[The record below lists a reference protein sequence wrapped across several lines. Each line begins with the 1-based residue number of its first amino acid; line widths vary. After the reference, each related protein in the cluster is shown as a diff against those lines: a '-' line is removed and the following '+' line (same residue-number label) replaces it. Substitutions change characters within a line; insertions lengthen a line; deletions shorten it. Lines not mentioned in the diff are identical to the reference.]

1 MCSWICIYKVPHWS
15 MNHLLAFFCRCL
27 LFAVFVV
34 TSKLE
39 SQTVT
44 LDIMQRVVV
53 SCMQICLLAFVWVVY
68 ECCVF
73 IIRSITTSR
82 HYEHVTRDES
92 GLDELDELITFDNK
106 KGLQAYI
113 REVHIVG
120 VVLWSTMLC
129 SDYALDQT
137 SFTFLLGML
146 VGNVMSVAQK
156 VYGGDRVLKGSMPS
170 FVVYWILIGTLVLFY
185 LVRDGQGVVQYTE
198 EQLGITV
205 VKRMDWT
212 ALMQVVNVLIAPL
225 SSGMTWTYW
234 VDSRTLLDHYP
245 TSVYSCVLLSI
256 PVMMAMDREFY
267 TNLFVQYDT
276 LATVHLFVS
285 EPLLKFMTMYVL
297 TLSLEVDSVLDV
309 LVVNAAVSGICYVI
323 YGQHNELFDA
333 SVGLLLTLLLIFH
346 LSKLTMLTL
355 QQRRARHAACF
366 VIVDEEQKA
375 GPVLDIAGAEPAD
388 KTTEDDG
395 PHAL

>member
-1 MCSWICIYKVPHWS
+1 M
-15 MNHLLAFFCRCL
+15 

-53 SCMQICLLAFVWVVY
+53 SCMQICLLAFVWIVY

-73 IIRSITTSR
+73 IIQSITKVR
-82 HYEHVTRDES
+82 HYKNVTSEAS
-92 GLDELDELITFDNK
+92 VLEELDEIVTFENK

-146 VGNVMSVAQK
+146 IGNVMSVISK
-156 VYGGDRVLKGSMPS
+156 IYEGDAALKRSMPS
-170 FVVYWILIGTLVLFY
+170 FVVYWLLIGTLVLFY
-185 LVRDGQGVVQYTE
+185 LVHDGEGVIEYTE

-205 VKRMDWT
+205 VKHMDWT
-212 ALMQVVNVLIAPL
+212 SSMQVVNVLISPL
-225 SSGMTWTYW
+225 SSGITWTYW
-234 VDSRTLLDHYP
+234 VDSQTLLDHYP

-256 PVMMAMDREFY
+256 PVMMAMDRDFY

-297 TLSLEVDSVLDV
+297 TLSLEVDNVLDV
-309 LVVNAAVSGICYVI
+309 LVVNSAVSGICYVI

-346 LSKLTMLTL
+346 LSKLTIKTL
-355 QQRRARHAACF
+355 KQRREKHAACF
-366 VIVDEEQKA
+366 VILDDDPHS
-375 GPVLDIAGAEPAD
+375 PVLKSDVVTRTEEYKDDTEEAD
-388 KTTEDDG
+388 QRIVQVEK
-395 PHAL
+395 

>member
-1 MCSWICIYKVPHWS
+1 
-15 MNHLLAFFCRCL
+15 MNLLLAFFCRCL

-34 TSKLE
+34 TSKIE

-53 SCMQICLLAFVWVVY
+53 SCMQICLLAFVWIVY

-73 IIRSITTSR
+73 IIQSITKVR
-82 HYEHVTRDES
+82 HYQNVNSETGELVEVDEIVTFE
-92 GLDELDELITFDNK
+92 NK
-106 KGLQAYI
+106 KGLQTYI

-146 VGNVMSVAQK
+146 IGNVMLVISK
-156 VYGGDRVLKGSMPS
+156 IYEGDLVLKRSMPS
-170 FVVYWILIGTLVLFY
+170 FVVYWILIGALVLFY
-185 LVRDGQGVVQYTE
+185 LVHDGEGVIEYTE

-205 VKRMDWT
+205 VKHMDWT
-212 ALMQVVNVLIAPL
+212 SSMQVVNVLISPL
-225 SSGMTWTYW
+225 SSGITWTYW
-234 VDSRTLLDHYP
+234 VDSQTLLDHYP

-297 TLSLEVDSVLDV
+297 TLSLEVENVLDV
-309 LVVNAAVSGICYVI
+309 LVVNSAVSGICYVI

-346 LSKLTMLTL
+346 LSKLTIKTL
-355 QQRRARHAACF
+355 KQRREKHAACF
-366 VIVDEEQKA
+366 VILDDDPRSPVPIPDGTVSA
-375 GPVLDIAGAEPAD
+375 GLDKPDIQESTQTSV
-388 KTTEDDG
+388 KVESS
-395 PHAL
+395 

>member
-1 MCSWICIYKVPHWS
+1 
-15 MNHLLAFFCRCL
+15 MNHLLAFFCRCA

-34 TSKLE
+34 TSKIE

-73 IIRSITTSR
+73 IIRAITKR
-82 HYEHVTRDES
+82 GHYEEVSRDGAS
-92 GLDELDELITFDNK
+92 SVLDEIDDMITFENK

-146 VGNVMSVAQK
+146 IGNVMSVASK
-156 VYGGDRVLKGSMPS
+156 VHAGDGALRASMPS

-185 LVRDGQGVVQYTE
+185 LVHDGEGVVQYTE

-212 ALMQVVNVLIAPL
+212 ALMQVVNVLISPL
-225 SSGMTWTYW
+225 SSGITWTYW

-388 KTTEDDG
+388 KTNEEDG
-395 PHAL
+395 LHAL

>member
-1 MCSWICIYKVPHWS
+1 
-15 MNHLLAFFCRCL
+15 MNLLLAFFCRCL

-34 TSKLE
+34 TSKIE

-53 SCMQICLLAFVWVVY
+53 SCMQICLLAFVWIVY

-73 IIRSITTSR
+73 IIQSITKVR
-82 HYEHVTRDES
+82 HYQNVNSEAGELVEVDEIVTFE
-92 GLDELDELITFDNK
+92 NK
-106 KGLQAYI
+106 KGLQTYI

-146 VGNVMSVAQK
+146 IGNVMLVISK
-156 VYGGDRVLKGSMPS
+156 IYEGDLVLKRSMPS
-170 FVVYWILIGTLVLFY
+170 FVVYWILIGALVLFY
-185 LVRDGQGVVQYTE
+185 LVHDGEGVIEYTE

-205 VKRMDWT
+205 VKHMDWT
-212 ALMQVVNVLIAPL
+212 SSMQVVNVLISPL
-225 SSGMTWTYW
+225 SSGITWTYW
-234 VDSRTLLDHYP
+234 VDSQTLLDHYP

-297 TLSLEVDSVLDV
+297 TLSLEVENVLDV
-309 LVVNAAVSGICYVI
+309 LVVNSAVSGICYVI

-346 LSKLTMLTL
+346 LSKLTIKTL
-355 QQRRARHAACF
+355 KQRREKHAACF
-366 VIVDEEQKA
+366 VIVDEAPRSPASIADVVA
-375 GPVLDIAGAEPAD
+375 GVEAEKMKEEESRLNIADCPQS
-388 KTTEDDG
+388 
-395 PHAL
+395 

>member
-1 MCSWICIYKVPHWS
+1 
-15 MNHLLAFFCRCL
+15 MNHLLAFFCRCA

-34 TSKLE
+34 TSKIE

-73 IIRSITTSR
+73 IVQAITKR
-82 HYEHVTRDES
+82 GHYEEVSHDAASSV
-92 GLDELDELITFDNK
+92 LDDVDDLITFDNK

-146 VGNVMSVAQK
+146 IGNVMSVASK
-156 VYGGDRVLKGSMPS
+156 VHAGDGVLRASMPS

-185 LVRDGQGVVQYTE
+185 LVHDGEGVVQYTE

-212 ALMQVVNVLIAPL
+212 ALMQVVNVLISPL
-225 SSGMTWTYW
+225 SSGITWTYW

-346 LSKLTMLTL
+346 LSKLVMMTL

-375 GPVLDIAGAEPAD
+375 GPVFDITGAEPED
-388 KTTEDDG
+388 KKKEEDG
-395 PHAL
+395 LHAL

>member
-1 MCSWICIYKVPHWS
+1 
-15 MNHLLAFFCRCL
+15 MNLLLAFFCRCL

-34 TSKLE
+34 TSKIE

-53 SCMQICLLAFVWVVY
+53 SCMQICLLAFVWIVY

-73 IIRSITTSR
+73 IIQSITKVR
-82 HYEHVTRDES
+82 HYQNVNSEAGELVEVDEIVTFE
-92 GLDELDELITFDNK
+92 NK
-106 KGLQAYI
+106 KGLQTYI

-146 VGNVMSVAQK
+146 IGNVMLVISK
-156 VYGGDRVLKGSMPS
+156 IYEGDLVLKRSMPS
-170 FVVYWILIGTLVLFY
+170 FVVYWVFIGALVLFY
-185 LVRDGQGVVQYTE
+185 LVHDGEGVIEYTE

-205 VKRMDWT
+205 VKHMDWT
-212 ALMQVVNVLIAPL
+212 SSMQVVNVLISPL
-225 SSGMTWTYW
+225 SSGITWTYW
-234 VDSRTLLDHYP
+234 VDSQTLLDHYP

-297 TLSLEVDSVLDV
+297 TLSLEVENVLDV
-309 LVVNAAVSGICYVI
+309 LVVNSAVSGICYVI

-346 LSKLTMLTL
+346 LSKLTIKTL
-355 QQRRARHAACF
+355 KQRREKHAACF
-366 VIVDEEQKA
+366 VILDDDPRSPVPIPDGTVSA
-375 GPVLDIAGAEPAD
+375 GLDKPDIQESTQTSV
-388 KTTEDDG
+388 KVESS
-395 PHAL
+395 

>member
-1 MCSWICIYKVPHWS
+1 
-15 MNHLLAFFCRCL
+15 MNLLLAFFCRCL

-34 TSKLE
+34 TSKIE

-53 SCMQICLLAFVWVVY
+53 SCMQICLLAFVWIVY

-73 IIRSITTSR
+73 IIQSITKVR
-82 HYEHVTRDES
+82 HYQNVNSETGELVEVDEIVTFE
-92 GLDELDELITFDNK
+92 NK
-106 KGLQAYI
+106 KGLQTYI

-146 VGNVMSVAQK
+146 IGNVMLVISK
-156 VYGGDRVLKGSMPS
+156 IYEGDLVLKRSMPS
-170 FVVYWILIGTLVLFY
+170 FVVYWILIGALVLFY
-185 LVRDGQGVVQYTE
+185 LVHDGEGVIEYTE

-205 VKRMDWT
+205 VKHMDWT
-212 ALMQVVNVLIAPL
+212 SSMQVVNVLISPL
-225 SSGMTWTYW
+225 SSGITWTYW
-234 VDSRTLLDHYP
+234 VDSQTLLDHYP

-276 LATVHLFVS
+276 LSTVHLFVS

-309 LVVNAAVSGICYVI
+309 LVVNSAVSGICYVI

-346 LSKLTMLTL
+346 LSKLTIKTL
-355 QQRRARHAACF
+355 KQRREKHAACF
-366 VIVDEEQKA
+366 VILDDDPRSPVPIPDGTVSA
-375 GPVLDIAGAEPAD
+375 GLDKPDIQESTQTSV
-388 KTTEDDG
+388 KVESS
-395 PHAL
+395 